1 MSRII
6 TAFSD
11 FVLYESK
18 MYEQSKD
25 KKDDVKKSKPGL
37 EGKINWDFNFDSGK
51 FLRSEIGE
59 ESLNK
64 IKEDFKKKVL
74 NIINNPLYT
83 GQEITINLIA
93 STSKVPLGPNAKS
106 ALSKAGYKEQTNTG
120 LAKAR
125 LDTLESIVNDLL
137 FEYLAYGEKDKKKF
151 LKDIKGKIK
160 IEKTPNP
167 NIGDEYDS
175 KKDDKDD
182 KKYKDVQK
190 ISSEINITSVKIEED
205 EKVKCNSRL
214 TGSGVQAT
222 KENNF
227 VGYDK
232 SLYVIAGAGNKM
244 NIEFNPLTIPD
255 CFVYKYGK
263 DFKLSVFSGQYGPIL
278 VEPFVQARFDQLVQA
293 NQQGKGIKPEK
304 KRYGNVDYLVMD
316 YKKAIND
323 YNKNNALVNGIN
335 AKLKAMGIKG
345 DIKSLQPKFFDSEG
359 KIEVYSNK
367 KIEDMPT
374 DNIYGKNVKDYIA
387 KKIVPMPIVCDPV
400 EVQINLTKKY
410 TEDQF
415 KLSVFSPCA
424 GTVFH
429 LNSKCSE

>member
-18 MYEQSKD
+18 IYEQSKD
-25 KKDDVKKSKPGL
+25 KKVKPGGK
-37 EGKINWDFNFDSGK
+37 EKINWDFNFDSGK
-51 FLRSEIGE
+51 FLRSDIGE

-64 IKEDFKKKVL
+64 IKEDFKNNILK
-74 NIINNPLYT
+74 IINDPKYT

-106 ALSKAGYKEQTNTG
+106 ALTKAGYKEQTNTG

-137 FEYLAYGEKDKKKF
+137 FEYLASGEKDKKKF
-151 LKDIKGKIK
+151 LKDIKSKVK

-175 KKDDKDD
+175 KKDNKDD
-182 KKYKDVQK
+182 EKYKDVQK
-190 ISSEINITSVKIEED
+190 ISSEINITSLIIEKDRKIECD
-205 EKVKCNSRL
+205 SRL

-227 VGYDK
+227 VGYEK
-232 SLYVIAGAGNKM
+232 GLYVITGSGNKM
-244 NIEFNPLTIPD
+244 NIEFDPLTIPD
-255 CFVYKYGK
+255 CFVYKYDN
-263 DFKLSVFSGQYGPIL
+263 DFKLSVFSGKYGPIL

-304 KRYGNVDYLVMD
+304 KKYGNADYLVMD
-316 YKKAIND
+316 YKKAINE
-323 YNKNNALVNGIN
+323 YNKDNALVNGIN
-335 AKLKAMGIKG
+335 AKLKDMGIKG
-345 DIKSLQPKFFDSEG
+345 DIKSLQPKFFDREG

-387 KKIVPMPIVCDPV
+387 KKIIPMPIVCDPID
-400 EVQINLTKKY
+400 VQITLTKKY
-410 TEDQF
+410 MRDQ
-415 KLSVFSPCA
+415 LRLVVFSPCA

-429 LNSKCSE
+429 LNSMCGE